1 VRVEEQVGQRAPA
14 LLAGVVGLD
23 ERGGAGG
30 PRRRRDLAAVQQHD
44 DDGRACIIYGRLYVM
59 YMVATI
65 EIYSVKTTTGVPVA
79 ARAAS
84 RASCIPSRPREV
96 RSIICKASALRYKSL

>member
-1 VRVEEQVGQRAPA
+1 MRRHHRLAPVEAVDQPPPARRARAVRVEEQVGQRAPA

-44 DDGRACIIYGRLYVM
+44 DDGRACIIHGRLYV
-59 YMVATI
+59 
-65 EIYSVKTTTGVPVA
+65 IYGDYY
-79 ARAAS
+79 
-84 RASCIPSRPREV
+84 RE
-96 RSIICKASALRYKSL
+96 L